1 MTPVLLRGAGGMPG
15 KLKGPRLRQ
24 AARLQGVPSAVIVR
38 GEDAEPR
45 RGRPRPGASARGSP
59 PGLVMA
65 GLAACFCVTLGAKDR
80 LGGLP

>member
-38 GEDAEPR
+38 GEGAEPR
-45 RGRPRPGASARGSP
+45 RAAAAGGVCAR
-59 PGLVMA
+59 
-65 GLAACFCVTLGAKDR
+65 LAA
-80 LGGLP
+80 GGW